1 MIELSPFPTGYVTV
15 ELYYSGSWHDI
26 TADLSDDGVKI
37 TRRAGQPSSC
47 ELTLKSDAG
56 KYSPRN
62 PASPL
67 FGLIGRNT
75 PIRVRTQPVSG
86 GTVHTRFVGEVAS
99 WPARWTNRGTSYAP
113 IECAGVLRRLGQGAA
128 PLRSP
133 LYRAI
138 SSIGDPLVG
147 YWPMEDSTGS
157 AHFASGLDGGRA
169 ATWAGTP
176 TLASDDGWPGSAA
189 LPVLGSSS
197 VTAVPSSHASTG
209 ETQVSALFYVPAGTA
224 TRWLMEIRYKG
235 GTVRMSRL
243 RFVSGGALYWA
254 MYDDDGAV
262 IADSTIAFTL
272 DGKRFWVSF
281 EVSNSGSNIARSVA
295 TWVVGD
301 PSGLVSSAT
310 VATQSVGKVSSVVL
324 NPGRADLGDLSAGH
338 LTVETDVA
346 GLSVRAGS
354 LNGWSPED
362 AADRIDRLCD
372 ENSVGIAVAGT
383 SPVAEKMGPQGMD
396 TLLSLLDEAVETGQ
410 GILCDRRDDVGLAYR
425 TIEDLYNQT
434 PVLEVAYTDNLLRPF
449 EPTEDDQGTRN
460 RVTVT
465 RDGGTSATVQRDD
478 GALAVAEIGLY
489 DEAVTLSLA
498 DDDQP
503 AEHAAWRVALGTHD
517 EPRWPN
523 IGIDL
528 ADSHWLNDSAL
539 TEDVLAVDIG
549 DRIDVSN
556 LPAWLPP
563 DDVRGLVT
571 GYDEEIGPMH
581 YRVTFTCLPERPY
594 EVGVWDGTGSRYSGA
609 GTVLAEALDAT
620 ETGVDVTPP
629 DGVTWTHAD
638 GDYDVMVGGERMT
651 VTAVAGNTLTVTRSV
666 NGVVKTH
673 AAGALLDLAE
683 PVRYAL

>member
-15 ELYYSGSWHDI
+15 ELYYSGGWHDI

-99 WPARWTNRGTSYAP
+99 WPARWTNRGTSFAP

-128 PLRSP
+128 PLSSP
-133 LYRAI
+133 IRRGVLGLAT
-138 SSIGDPLVG
+138 PAHA
-147 YWPMEDSTGS
+147 YWPCEDGENAVSLAAASPDTKPMTITGTPS
-157 AHFASGLDGGRA
+157 LAAYSGFVASEPIPEVGTSKWVGTVPSHTVTGTVVVRFLVYIPASGMADNDVMARVNCTGGTIRRVDLLWTAPGSVQLMAYDAEGGVIHNGTEFYVTAIDKTWRMSVELVQDGGDVDIAVRMIA
-169 ATWAGTP
+169 
-176 TLASDDGWPGSAA
+176 PGSPAGYLIETIAGQTTGRCNLVTINPDQTCASNMAVGHVTVESAYAA
-189 LPVLGSSS
+189 LYDLQDELQGWDGEDAGDRFERLCAEEG
-197 VTAVPSSHASTG
+197 VTAAAVA
-209 ETQVSALFYVPAGTA
+209 EPAQEMGVQGT
-224 TRWLMEIRYKG
+224 K
-235 GTVRMSRL
+235 
-243 RFVSGGALYWA
+243 
-254 MYDDDGAV
+254 
-262 IADSTIAFTL
+262 TL
-272 DGKRFWVSF
+272 LELLD
-281 EVSNSGSNIARSVA
+281 
-295 TWVVGD
+295 
-301 PSGLVSSAT
+301 
-310 VATQSVGKVSSVVL
+310 
-324 NPGRADLGDLSAGH
+324 
-338 LTVETDVA
+338 
-346 GLSVRAGS
+346 
-354 LNGWSPED
+354 D
-362 AADRIDRLCD
+362 AADT
-372 ENSVGIAVAGT
+372 AAGLLF
-383 SPVAEKMGPQGMD
+383 D
-396 TLLSLLDEAVETGQ
+396 TRSA
-410 GILCDRRDDVGLAYR
+410 VGLTLRPA
-425 TIEDLYNQT
+425 ESLYAQA
-434 PVLEVAYTDNLLRPF
+434 PALEVAYTDNLLRPF

-465 RDGGTSATVQRDD
+465 RGGGTSATVQRDD

-517 EPRWPN
+517 EPRWPT
-523 IGIDL
+523 IGVDL
-528 ADSHWLNDSAL
+528 ADSYWLADSAL
-539 TEDVLAVDIG
+539 TEAVLAVDIG

-629 DGVTWTHAD
+629 AGVTWTHAD
-638 GDYDVMVGGERMT
+638 GDYDVVVGGERMT

-666 NGVVKTH
+666 NGVAKTH
-673 AAGALLDLAE
+673 ASGAALDLAE